1 MYSVKTMGI
10 ALGMVSAAAVAS
22 VLMYKVAKYSEQV
35 SFEHTGMKSPALIE
49 NTAEN
54 LKLIDKQCD
63 DAKKLKECQFKRK
76 DLLMK
81 AMSKNEDLQKAFKE
95 SAGKSSFSNQ
105 ELFDYG
111 MNMMK
116 KLPKDR
122 TENENKAAKKLQKTY
137 DKYQDVTRTVT
148 SMQGRVMA
156 MSQQAGMNSLLLANL
171 EEMGNG
177 LESSKNSNDKKIV
190 KKLKAIGKP
199 ESGIQTSNKAFYY
212 AYKILSANDEK
223 TLEKNLAAFEKD
235 PKSAISGLQK
245 ELIEIEKARKEA
257 AEKAEKE
264 AETAKKSE
272 KAENK
277 STPA

>member
-1 MYSVKTMGI
+1 MYSIKTMGMV
-10 ALGMVSAAAVAS
+10 LGATVATVGLSCLISAGVKHS
-22 VLMYKVAKYSEQV
+22 KQV
-35 SFEHTGMKSPALIE
+35 SFEHTGMESPSLIE

-54 LKLIDKQCD
+54 LKLIDKQCN

-81 AMSKNEDLQKAFKE
+81 AMSKDKNLQKAFKE

-111 MNMMK
+111 MKMMK

-137 DKYQDVTRTVT
+137 DAYQDVTRTVG
-148 SMQGRVMA
+148 SMQSRVTA

-177 LESSKNSNDKKIV
+177 LKSSKNSNDKKIV
-190 KKLKAIGKP
+190 KKLKDIGNP
-199 ESGIQTSNKAFYY
+199 ESGIQISNKAIYY
-212 AYKILSANDEK
+212 AYKILGANDEK
-223 TLEKNLAAFEKD
+223 TLANNLAAFGKD
-235 PKSAISGLQK
+235 PKSAINGLQK
-245 ELIEIEKARKEA
+245 EMENARKEA
-257 AEKAEKE
+257 AEKAKKE

-272 KAENK
+272 KAADEA
-277 STPA
+277 TPA

>member
-1 MYSVKTMGI
+1 MYSIKTMGI
-10 ALGMVSAAAVAS
+10 VLGATVATVGLAHLISAGVKHS
-22 VLMYKVAKYSEQV
+22 KQV
-35 SFEHTGMKSPALIE
+35 SFEHTGMESPALIE

-111 MNMMK
+111 MKMMK

-137 DKYQDVTRTVT
+137 DKYQDVTRTVG
-148 SMQGRVMA
+148 SVQGRMIA

-171 EEMGNG
+171 GEMGNG

-190 KKLKAIGKP
+190 KKLKDIGNP
-199 ESGIQTSNKAFYY
+199 GSGIETSNKAIYC
-212 AYKILSANDEK
+212 AYKILGANDEK
-223 TLEKNLAAFEKD
+223 TLEKNVAAFAKD
-235 PKSAISGLQK
+235 QKAAINGLQK
-245 ELIEIEKARKEA
+245 EIEKAK
-257 AEKAEKE
+257 KE
-264 AETAKKSE
+264 AEKT
-272 KAENK
+272 ENK
-277 STPA
+277 S